1 MATDLRGALA
11 ELQPLAT
18 AAWGPAAAYDL
29 ELRVEPLAELAAAK
43 ATMAPEQWSAALAD
57 FFAGPKPRAVA
68 PALLAILRRRARA
81 VPVARVVETTAFVP
95 AAPQPAV
102 PSRYHAALERL
113 LGACAGPTRVQ

>member
-1 MATDLRGALA
+1 MADLRGMIDELA
-11 ELQPLAT
+11 PRVN
-18 AAWGPAAAYDL
+18 AAWGLALRYDL

-43 ATMAPEQWSAALAD
+43 AGMSAELWSQALAE

-95 AAPQPAV
+95 TAPPTFA

-113 LGACAGPTRVQ
+113 LGACAPPPRVQ